1 MPLPAKQVTLVRNE
15 VPVTFLSATFTADPA
30 VTTAAASIALR
41 ETVVRVSTAGTT
53 GTFTLTLPD
62 VSEAKGMSYSFIAT
76 SLAADTSV
84 VITDFGTTEQWT
96 DITLNNT
103 PAGSPAAPVIEGVL
117 LFSDG
122 QKWWT
127 ISTLGDLTQ

>member
-1 MPLPAKQVTLVRNE
+1 MPLPAKQVTLTRNE
-15 VPVTFLSATFTADPA
+15 TSVTFLTATFTADPA

-53 GTFTLTLPD
+53 GTYTLTLPD
-62 VSEAKGMSYSFIAT
+62 VGEAKGMIYSFLAL

-84 VITDFGTTEQWT
+84 VISDFGTTEQWT
-96 DITLNNT
+96 DITLNADN
-103 PAGSPAAPVIEGVL
+103 EGCL
-117 LFSDG
+117 LLSDG

-127 ISTLGDLTQ
+127 IATNGTLSS